1 VFATREA
8 DEGAGV
14 DLNGDGDFG
23 DTVLRAH
30 DGTNLTETGFAVDDF
45 LAKGSLVGFRVPEDD
60 QGLTPLNGDGDS
72 FEAVMHVLDLGTGAV
87 VNTGIAASRCEIPGC
102 DPFFEPYRI
111 GSNAVSFL
119 TREPEQSGFLPG
131 APLGTDCSRTPIAG
145 ECDLDD
151 DGDGND
157 LLITVFN
164 VKSQTAQVVTLAQDG
179 QPALPQGAPPF
190 PTEQSGK
197 TVLQVTV
204 AESTTGEDV
213 NGDGVIDETPV
224 LVLIGDTD
232 NDGTLDTDVRGRRDT
247 CVETANP
254 TQDDADRDL
263 LGDGVCDPAP
273 TPTLPGDVPCDVD
286 LDGVIDA
293 EDVAI
298 VFGDRGMIARASDPR
313 DPDGDGAVTVLDVSI
328 CSRSCTFEDCASAPP
343 APSSACGLLGAE
355 SLLLL
360 GFLRLR
366 KRRARRGRATEGEL
380 S

>member
-1 VFATREA
+1 
-8 DEGAGV
+8 
-14 DLNGDGDFG
+14 
-23 DTVLRAH
+23 
-30 DGTNLTETGFAVDDF
+30 
-45 LAKGSLVGFRVPEDD
+45 
-60 QGLTPLNGDGDS
+60 
-72 FEAVMHVLDLGTGAV
+72 MHVLDLGTGTV
-87 VNTGIAASRCEIPGC
+87 INTGIAASRCEIPGC

-131 APLGTDCSRTPIAG
+131 APLGTDCSRTPIVG

-164 VKSQTAQVVTLAQDG
+164 VQSRTAQVVTLAQDG
-179 QPALPQGAPPF
+179 QQALPQSAPPF

-213 NGDGVIDETPV
+213 NGDGVIDDTPV

-254 TQDDADRDL
+254 TQDDADRDQ
-263 LGDGVCDPAP
+263 LGDDACDPAP
-273 TPTLPGDVPCDVD
+273 TATLPGDVPCDVD
-286 LDGVIDA
+286 LDGVIDEA
-293 EDVAI
+293 DVAV
-298 VFGDRGMIARASDPR
+298 VFGDRGMAARASDPR
-313 DPDGDGAVTVLDVSI
+313 DPDRDGVVSVLDASI
-328 CSRSCTFEDCASAPP
+328 CSRSCTFADCASAAP
-343 APSSACGLLGAE
+343 APSSACGLLGVE
-355 SLLLL
+355 LLPLLGLLLL
-360 GFLRLR
+360 
-366 KRRARRGRATEGEL
+366 RGRRTRND
-380 S
+380 